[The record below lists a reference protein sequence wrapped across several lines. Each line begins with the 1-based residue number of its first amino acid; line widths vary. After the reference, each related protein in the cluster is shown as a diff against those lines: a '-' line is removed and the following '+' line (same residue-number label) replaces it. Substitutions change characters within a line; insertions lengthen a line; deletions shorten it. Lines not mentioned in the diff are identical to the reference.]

1 MKQLLILIV
10 IRKNKYKQVSKI
22 SVVSKTIV
30 SIAHRL
36 STVQDANEIVYIEY
50 GKIKEKGSFNE
61 LIELKGAFYNLWI
74 RQKSGS

>member
-1 MKQLLILIV
+1 MGNSIKYSRKKFDVSALIKKV
-10 IRKNKYKQVSKI
+10 I
-22 SVVSKTIV
+22 
-30 SIAHRL
+30 
-36 STVQDANEIVYIEY
+36 Y

>member
-1 MKQLLILIV
+1 
-10 IRKNKYKQVSKI
+10 
-22 SVVSKTIV
+22 IV

-74 RQKSGS
+74 LSNISRYRLHRL